1 MSAQVRLDAVI
12 VAPGCFLTSPDIG
25 YSVTHHRAPG
35 VRTSSL
41 KERAGVK
48 GYLAC
53 GFACVHRLQG
63 VLN

>member
-1 MSAQVRLDAVI
+1 ME
-12 VAPGCFLTSPDIG
+12 
-25 YSVTHHRAPG
+25 G
-35 VRTSSL
+35 VRGSNPLSSTVRSSSL

-48 GYLAC
+48 GFLAC